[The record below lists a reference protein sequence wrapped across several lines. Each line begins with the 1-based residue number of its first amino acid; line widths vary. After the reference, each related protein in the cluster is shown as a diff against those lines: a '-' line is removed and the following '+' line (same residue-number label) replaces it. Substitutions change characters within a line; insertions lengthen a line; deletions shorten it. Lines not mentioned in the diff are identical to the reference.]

1 MKLQYIIICDIAN
14 DLGFYLNETTKKK
27 EEIKLKASKRIAE
40 IDEIEYRKT
49 IKSMTPKETNKTNKK
64 INKTDKTS
72 GQTTQGK
79 KRLRQKLSMTGM

>member
-1 MKLQYIIICDIAN
+1 MIQVFTLMKLQ
-14 DLGFYLNETTKKK
+14 KKK
-27 EEIKLKASKRIAE
+27 EEEIKLKASKRIAE
-40 IDEIEYRKT
+40 IDEIEYRKA
-49 IKSMTPKETNKTNKK
+49 IKSMTPKVTNKTNKK